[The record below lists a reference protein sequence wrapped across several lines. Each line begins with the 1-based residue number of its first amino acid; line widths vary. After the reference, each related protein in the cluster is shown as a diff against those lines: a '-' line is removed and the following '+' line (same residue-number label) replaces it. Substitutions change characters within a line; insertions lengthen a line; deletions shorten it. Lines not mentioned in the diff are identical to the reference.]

1 MFPNWILFFFKFI
14 LVFFFYLMYIF
25 HAINLFQIYKPY
37 QLVAKFPHIFVKG
50 KKNQRRFRQIFS
62 ISIQAIFFGLPSIFP
77 SKIGQNFLIIEWK
90 CCFRIKL
97 LEAKYNF
104 SNYER
109 KLLLR
114 YHTTEYKRNFSNHE
128 IKYNSWNVKCN
139 FPILKW
145 RQMRLK
151 PYYVRASIIYY

>member
-1 MFPNWILFFFKFI
+1 
-14 LVFFFYLMYIF
+14 
-25 HAINLFQIYKPY
+25 
-37 QLVAKFPHIFVKG
+37 
-50 KKNQRRFRQIFS
+50 
-62 ISIQAIFFGLPSIFP
+62 
-77 SKIGQNFLIIEWK
+77 
-90 CCFRIKL
+90 
-97 LEAKYNF
+97 
-104 SNYER
+104 
-109 KLLLR
+109 LLLR